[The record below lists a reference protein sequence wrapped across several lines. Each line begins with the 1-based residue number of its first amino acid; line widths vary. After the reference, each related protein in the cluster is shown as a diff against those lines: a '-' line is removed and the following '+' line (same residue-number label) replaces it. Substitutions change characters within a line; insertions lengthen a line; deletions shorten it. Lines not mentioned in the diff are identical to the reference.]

1 MRCRIMEYQEFE
13 SIYFTVEDTGEEIE
27 FVILDSTIVDGQNYI
42 LVIEAENLEDEEAD
56 VMILKETA
64 VEDDDVIYEFLDDEE
79 EMFMVA
85 EKFRELSDE
94 YDLDIDGE

>member
-1 MRCRIMEYQEFE
+1 MEYQEFE